1 MEAIKE
7 TVVHVMQRL
16 KTKKSGAGDKDPGDS
31 LKKILTKKEL
41 QHIKVNYLKKGVL
54 CLRVDSSAWL
64 YNFNLKK
71 ESLITKLNKEFGSI
85 KDIRFY
91 IGETKCPE
99 K

>member
-7 TVVHVMQRL
+7 TVTNVIQRL
-16 KTKKSGAGDKDPGDS
+16 KTKKSSAGGNKTEDL

-41 QHIKVNYLKKGVL
+41 QHIKVNYFKGGIL
-54 CLRVDSSAWL
+54 CLSVDSSVWL

-71 ESLITKLNKEFGSI
+71 EHLITALNKELGSI

-91 IGETKCPE
+91 IGETK
-99 K
+99 